1 MLLTQAQKFGAT
13 CVVWDKDQGMQVLIM
28 ALGGRYFNIRLGEA
42 TGWNPFQMEPTKG
55 NVAFMVRLVVFLAE
69 RRGEAVTTRQQ
80 ADITQAMPQ
89 LTTDRKSVVKGKI
102 VSVRVDSG
110 GVSHIKKKKKN
121 N

>member
-69 RRGEAVTTRQQ
+69 RRGAAVTHRQQ
-80 ADITQAMPQ
+80 HSEEG
-89 LTTDRKSVVKGKI
+89 RVGKEW
-102 VSVRVDSG
+102 VRQGRTRG
-110 GVSHIKKKKKN
+110 GP
-121 N
+121 